1 MTFDAMRS
9 ILNTGARKI
18 DTQWSQI
25 LACSLKRNC
34 ITQVTISQMSDSGSS
49 ISNPTPAAA
58 VGGAGAPSPQDTG
71 DNGGGVIA
79 NMSAPQE
86 GDISSLTHAIVEW
99 RRLTEEVGD
108 YNQRVRER
116 RKKLKAL
123 EEVIVRVMKTNN
135 IGALDMRSSGGRV
148 MFKKTKRQESMG
160 GKNLQKHLTG
170 YFKSEQR
177 ANEVIQYI
185 NENRSST
192 VHESLK
198 LVIDA

>member
-1 MTFDAMRS
+1 MSYNSEEENNHSASVPASAPAPVGDA
-9 ILNTGARKI
+9 
-18 DTQWSQI
+18 
-25 LACSLKRNC
+25 
-34 ITQVTISQMSDSGSS
+34 GSAS
-49 ISNPTPAAA
+49 PPNA
-58 VGGAGAPSPQDTG
+58 PQDA
-71 DNGGGVIA
+71 GGVIA

-99 RRLTEEVGD
+99 RRLTEEVSD

-148 MFKKTKRQESMG
+148 MFKKTKRQEGLG

>member
-1 MTFDAMRS
+1 
-9 ILNTGARKI
+9 
-18 DTQWSQI
+18 
-25 LACSLKRNC
+25 
-34 ITQVTISQMSDSGSS
+34 MSYNSEEEMNHSASG
-49 ISNPTPAAA
+49 PVQAHAQA
-58 VGGAGAPSPQDTG
+58 VGGAGAASPSQQG
-71 DNGGGVIA
+71 AGGGVIA

-99 RRLTEEVGD
+99 RRLTEEVAD

-148 MFKKTKRQESMG
+148 MFKKTKRQESLG

>member
-1 MTFDAMRS
+1 M
-9 ILNTGARKI
+9 
-18 DTQWSQI
+18 
-25 LACSLKRNC
+25 
-34 ITQVTISQMSDSGSS
+34 
-49 ISNPTPAAA
+49 
-58 VGGAGAPSPQDTG
+58 
-71 DNGGGVIA
+71 
-79 NMSAPQE
+79 
-86 GDISSLTHAIVEW
+86 
-99 RRLTEEVGD
+99 EEVSD
-108 YNQRVRER
+108 YSQRVRER
-116 RKKLKAL
+116 KKKLKAL
-123 EEVIVRVMKTNN
+123 EDVIVRVMKTNN

-148 MFKKTKRQESMG
+148 LFKKTNRKEGLG

>member
-1 MTFDAMRS
+1 
-9 ILNTGARKI
+9 
-18 DTQWSQI
+18 
-25 LACSLKRNC
+25 
-34 ITQVTISQMSDSGSS
+34 
-49 ISNPTPAAA
+49 
-58 VGGAGAPSPQDTG
+58 
-71 DNGGGVIA
+71 
-79 NMSAPQE
+79 
-86 GDISSLTHAIVEW
+86 
-99 RRLTEEVGD
+99 
-108 YNQRVRER
+108 
-116 RKKLKAL
+116 
-123 EEVIVRVMKTNN
+123 MKTNN

-148 MFKKTKRQESMG
+148 MFKKTKRQEGLG

>member
-34 ITQVTISQMSDSGSS
+34 ITQVTMSQMSDSGSS

-58 VGGAGAPSPQDTG
+58 VGGAGAPSPQEG
-71 DNGGGVIA
+71 GSGGVIA

-86 GDISSLTHAIVEW
+86 GDISSLTHAIVAW
-99 RRLTEEVGD
+99 RELMAKIKKDTD
-108 YNQRVRER
+108 SIRES

-123 EEVIVRVMKTNN
+123 EEIIVRVMKTNN
-135 IGALDMRSSGGRV
+135 IGALDMRNSGGRV
-148 MFKKTKRQESMG
+148 LFKKTNRKEGLG

-185 NENRSST
+185 NEHRSST
-192 VHESLK
+192 VRESLQ

>member
-1 MTFDAMRS
+1 
-9 ILNTGARKI
+9 
-18 DTQWSQI
+18 
-25 LACSLKRNC
+25 
-34 ITQVTISQMSDSGSS
+34 MSYNSEEENNHSAS
-49 ISNPTPAAA
+49 VPASAPA
-58 VGGAGAPSPQDTG
+58 PVGGAGSGSASPP
-71 DNGGGVIA
+71 NAGGVIA

-99 RRLTEEVGD
+99 RRLTEEVSD

-148 MFKKTKRQESMG
+148 MFKKTKRQEGLG

>member
-1 MTFDAMRS
+1 
-9 ILNTGARKI
+9 
-18 DTQWSQI
+18 
-25 LACSLKRNC
+25 
-34 ITQVTISQMSDSGSS
+34 MSDSGSS
-49 ISNPTPAAA
+49 ISNPSPAAPA
-58 VGGAGAPSPQDTG
+58 GGAGAPSPQDA
-71 DNGGGVIA
+71 GGVIA

-99 RRLTEEVGD
+99 RRLMEEVSD

-148 MFKKTKRQESMG
+148 LFKKTKRQESMG

-170 YFKSEQR
+170 YFQSEQR

-185 NENRSST
+185 NEHRSST

>member
-1 MTFDAMRS
+1 
-9 ILNTGARKI
+9 
-18 DTQWSQI
+18 
-25 LACSLKRNC
+25 
-34 ITQVTISQMSDSGSS
+34 MSDSGSS
-49 ISNPTPAAA
+49 ISAPMPAP
-58 VGGAGAPSPQDTG
+58 VGGAGAGAESHDAG
-71 DNGGGVIA
+71 VNASSGGGVIA

-99 RRLTEEVGD
+99 RRLMEEVSD
-108 YNQRVRER
+108 YSQRVRER

-148 MFKKTKRQESMG
+148 LFKKTNRKEGLG

-177 ANEVIQYI
+177 ANEVIEYI
-185 NENRSST
+185 NQNRSCT

>member
-1 MTFDAMRS
+1 
-9 ILNTGARKI
+9 
-18 DTQWSQI
+18 
-25 LACSLKRNC
+25 
-34 ITQVTISQMSDSGSS
+34 MSYNSEEEMNHSASG
-49 ISNPTPAAA
+49 PGPVQA
-58 VGGAGAPSPQDTG
+58 VGGAGAASPPHLPQNTG
-71 DNGGGVIA
+71 DNGGGVIT

-99 RRLTEEVGD
+99 RRLTEEVAD

-148 MFKKTKRQESMG
+148 MFKKTKRQESLG

-177 ANEVIQYI
+177 ANEVIDYI
-185 NENRSST
+185 NQNRSST